1 MPQRRFSVT
10 GKCGTTAELNTNNDV
25 VQIPQ
30 AALDEGDDFVAVL
43 VTIGGNTARYGFN
56 ITPSTTLGHVAVAN
70 TVIRIADKASAK
82 ALRIRNAADGSQCEV
97 TYTCEFER
105 VTV

>member
-10 GKCGTTAELNTNNDV
+10 GKCGTTAELVTADSV

-30 AALDEGDDFVAVL
+30 AALDEGDDFLAVT
-43 VTIGGNTARYGFN
+43 VTIGGNTARYSFN
-56 ITPSTTLGHVAVAN
+56 VVPTTALGHIAIAG

-82 ALRIRNAADGSQCEV
+82 AFRVTNAVAQDNSEI

-105 VTV
+105 VTP